1 MSYKN
6 FYYKDTLFENDDGY
20 KGYVKI
26 GNYSDNFL
34 SIGHSLYKESERLNK
49 NEFFTF
55 VILVPELLVPMT
67 FISIG
72 MIWQRIFLNKNISTN
87 TEDFVNTLIL
97 NQEVK
102 LMDNKIL
109 GSFIFEGIHKI
120 NNSDL
125 FKFQSMDS
133 DCIRYLPKSEVIN
146 RMDTAYRYKN
156 NGFINKI
163 FSKLEVE
170 ELKKIRKFIHL
181 IGSKIKIKNFLL
193 NKKIYVDRYAQSSLI
208 KDSQGENV
216 ALTETGFKSKENL
229 YVNGNLNEIIRLKDN
244 EYDNQFITD
253 LVTDRGEISLDGF
266 EGKDFLIV
274 NGSLSYLKIGAT
286 KVKANKIIILSSKES
301 KLKEALDLAN
311 EEYLLSETN
320 KQLNLKNSNKDF
332 ETLRALNLN
341 YPAMVFKN
349 NV

>member
-6 FYYKDTLFENDDGY
+6 FYYKDTLFENDNGY

-102 LMDNKIL
+102 LMDDNNVL
-109 GSFIFEGIHKI
+109 RSFIFKGINKI

-125 FKFQSMDS
+125 FKFQSS
-133 DCIRYLPKSEVIN
+133 HSNRFFPKSEVIN
-146 RMDTAYRYKN
+146 RIDTAYRYKN
-156 NGFINKI
+156 NGVINKI

-208 KDSQGENV
+208 KDFQGEDV
-216 ALTETGFKSKENL
+216 ASTETGFKSKENL
-229 YVNGNLNEIIRLKDN
+229 YINGNLNEIIRLKEN

-332 ETLRALNLN
+332 ESLRALDLN